1 MRNQKNRNK
10 IFAAAMAAA
19 VVMSLAGCSGSAASS
34 AAGAASQAASA
45 AAVPENAQPKGTLT
59 LYTSQPEADA
69 QALIEAFNAKYPD
82 VMVDVFRSGTE
93 EVISKVEAEKQT
105 NSLQADVLLVS
116 DAATFEGL
124 KAEDLLLSYESPEL
138 TGIDSS
144 YYDAEHTYT
153 GTKIITTG
161 IAVNTDLI
169 QNAPASLADL
179 TKAEYANELTMP
191 SPLYSG
197 AAAYNLSVLVR
208 TDGLGWDY
216 YKALKDN
223 GVLVGK
229 GNGSVQTALLNG
241 EKGLGLLVDYMAL
254 RAKAD
259 GAPIEFVYPSEGS
272 LCVTEPIGILK
283 SSKNQELAKL
293 FVDFILSEDGQKTTA
308 EIGYTPIKMGVAAP
322 EGFRTADEITNLTYD
337 IGTLVSEREN
347 DKAAFSKMFE
357 G

>member
-1 MRNQKNRNK
+1 M
-10 IFAAAMAAA
+10 
-19 VVMSLAGCSGSAASS
+19 
-34 AAGAASQAASA
+34 
-45 AAVPENAQPKGTLT
+45 
-59 LYTSQPEADA
+59 
-69 QALIEAFNAKYPD
+69 
-82 VMVDVFRSGTE
+82 
-93 EVISKVEAEKQT
+93 
-105 NSLQADVLLVS
+105 
-116 DAATFEGL
+116 
-124 KAEDLLLSYESPEL
+124 
-138 TGIDSS
+138 
-144 YYDAEHTYT
+144 
-153 GTKIITTG
+153 
-161 IAVNTDLI
+161 
-169 QNAPASLADL
+169 
-179 TKAEYANELTMP
+179 
-191 SPLYSG
+191 
-197 AAAYNLSVLVR
+197 
-208 TDGLGWDY
+208 
-216 YKALKDN
+216 
-223 GVLVGK
+223 VGK